1 MLSLKLS
8 SMITTSVIIV
18 GHSIWKRFSKMTPRQ
33 TFFEVW
39 WPAFSFVKP
48 GTFVLKEDYAVLVQA
63 TVAAK
68 PWELIWNPEVM
79 TSYDKRHQ
87 VLGRQKIQGTDSLTP
102 IPIVSIG
109 AVASSS

>member
-1 MLSLKLS
+1 
-8 SMITTSVIIV
+8 MITTSVIIV
-18 GHSIWKRFSKMTPRQ
+18 GHSIWKRISKMTPRL
-33 TFFEVW
+33 TAYSGCFFEVW

-79 TSYDKRHQ
+79 TSYDKRHL
-87 VLGRQKIQGTDSLTP
+87 VLGRQKIQGTGFP
-102 IPIVSIG
+102 YPH
-109 AVASSS
+109 SSYRIDRCSC